1 MLDLSQNPNPD
12 KLALLRT
19 GDLVRQRLNA
29 DPALYRVPV
38 EQAEIWTRSAFLTE
52 EECDRLVAMID
63 AVAFPSDVLGH
74 GYSEV
79 MRSSSSA
86 NLDCEDPL
94 VQTIEQRID
103 DLLGLPH
110 EWGESVQGQRYLPGQ
125 EFKEHL
131 DTFWTLADYWKDEAI
146 KGGQRSFTAMV
157 YLSEV
162 KAGGDTHFPTLRA
175 TIPPQKGVI
184 LIWNNARPDG
194 SLNEATLHAG
204 LPVEEGS
211 KYIITKW
218 YRTRPWG

>member
-19 GDLVRQRLNA
+19 GDLVRQKLNA
-29 DPALYRVPV
+29 EPTLYRVPV
-38 EQAEIWTRSAFLTE
+38 EQAEIWTRSAFLSE
-52 EECDRLVAMID
+52 QECDRLVAMID

-94 VQTIEQRID
+94 VRIIEQRID

-131 DTFWTLADYWKDEAI
+131 DTFWTLADYWKEEAL

-162 KAGGDTHFPTLRA
+162 TAGGDTHFPTLRA